1 MQRGERVDLRYEIIG
16 DAVHGGMG
24 TVYRARDHRSGHDVA
39 VKLIEASEDLARFAR
54 EVSLLATVRHPNIVE
69 YIAHGDRYLVME
81 WVDGETLAARL
92 RGSGIDAT
100 EAVAIGRQLAA
111 ALATLHA
118 ANIVHRDVKPSNVM
132 LIGDRVKLVDFGVA
146 RRAVID
152 GRLTGT
158 GTPVGTA
165 GYMAPEQIRG
175 ARDVDARADLFA
187 LGCVLYECLTGT
199 PAFGADN
206 AFALR
211 AMVLLHDPPPLRIVA
226 PELPLALDDLVGRL
240 LARAPEDRPTAVETE
255 VALATMG
262 RMPSRRA
269 TGTSSGDPTQTS
281 GSKVYAVLVALAD
294 DIAPDELARHVGSE
308 LQPFDGGAAMA
319 CASLD
324 DATRIALALESFGVV
339 AVSRGNS
346 LAEAIERGSRLIV
359 RILVA
364 ATVADDHV
372 RGSWL
377 DGEVA
382 RDVDPALLG
391 DHHGDRVRLRR
402 PA

>member
-1 MQRGERVDLRYEIIG
+1 MQPGERVDLRYEIIG
-16 DAVHGGMG
+16 EAVHGGMG
-24 TVYRARDHRSGHDVA
+24 TVYRARDHRTGRDVA
-39 VKLIEASEDLARFAR
+39 LKSIDSSSDVERFAR

-69 YIAHGDRYLVME
+69 YVAHGDRYLVME
-81 WVDGETLAARL
+81 WVNGETLAARL
-92 RGSGIDAT
+92 RDGIDAT
-100 EAVAIGRQLAA
+100 QAVSIGRQLAA

-132 LIGDRVKLVDFGVA
+132 MIGDRVKLVDFGVA
-146 RRAVID
+146 RRAAVD
-152 GRLTGT
+152 ARLTGT

-187 LGCVLYECLTGT
+187 LGCVLYECLTGA
-199 PAFGADN
+199 PAFGGDN
-206 AFALR
+206 PFALR
-211 AMVLLHDPPPLRIVA
+211 AMALLHDPPPLRIVA
-226 PELPLALDDLVGRL
+226 PELPAALDELVGRL
-240 LARAPEDRPTAVETE
+240 LSRAPELRPTAVETE
-255 VALATMG
+255 GALAAMDQVP
-262 RMPSRRA
+262 RRRA
-269 TGTSSGDPTQTS
+269 TGTPSRDTTQTS

-294 DIAPDELARHVGSE
+294 DVAADELARHAATSLE
-308 LQPFDGGAAMA
+308 PFDGGAATA

-324 DATRIALALESFGVV
+324 DAIRIALALESYGVV

-359 RILVA
+359 RILLA
-364 ATVADDHV
+364 ATVAGDQV
-372 RGSWL
+372 RGAWI

-382 RDVDPALLG
+382 RDVEPQLLG
-391 DHHGDRVRLRR
+391 DHHRDRVRLRR